1 MPPHT
6 QSNPAEHDGEGRCDQ
21 ARYRDKQERE
31 IAAGNIPA
39 LAHDCEGKSAQAE
52 VSTMPES
59 DIAAIAR
66 KDIPAGSSRSKHPG
80 EDCNGGHC
88 WIGRQYW
95 KHNDE
100 NQKNQ

>member
-6 QSNPAEHDGEGRCDQ
+6 QSNPAEHDGEGRRDQ

-39 LAHDCEGKSAQAE
+39 LAHYRQGISAQAE

-66 KDIPAGSSRSKHPG
+66 TDIPAGSRRRKHQG
-80 EDCNGGHC
+80 EDGEGARCCMGKQR
-88 WIGRQYW
+88 WIHYRTQQ
-95 KHNDE
+95 E
-100 NQKNQ
+100 NK